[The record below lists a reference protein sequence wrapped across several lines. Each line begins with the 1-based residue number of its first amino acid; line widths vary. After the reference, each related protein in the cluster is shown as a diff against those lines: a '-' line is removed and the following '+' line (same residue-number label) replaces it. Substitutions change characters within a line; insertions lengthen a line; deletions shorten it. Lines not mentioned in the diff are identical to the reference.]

1 MTQIE
6 LQPLHPRAVKG
17 RDFENQPGGKA
28 DTEIDVG
35 QYLEGAGVALLQAQR
50 PCAGLRRQRQDAS
63 AGCIDAWRGFGQGSG
78 GELAEGAPFPA
89 EEGEHHR
96 AAGQLVAQIDEM
108 ASGAGEQE
116 IGKKLAWADNAL
128 VKTLAVEG
136 VDDLLIGGRPVRV
149 LAAG

>member
-1 MTQIE
+1 
-6 LQPLHPRAVKG
+6 
-17 RDFENQPGGKA
+17 
-28 DTEIDVG
+28 
-35 QYLEGAGVALLQAQR
+35 
-50 PCAGLRRQRQDAS
+50 
-63 AGCIDAWRGFGQGSG
+63 
-78 GELAEGAPFPA
+78 
-89 EEGEHHR
+89 
-96 AAGQLVAQIDEM
+96 M